1 MHGKYQSLLVWN
13 TNGRQGKEQYQCE
26 NPAHMVLRDSSFE
39 HFFHYRTIL
48 YDCQGIAGFIQL
60 KNISADLLRATG
72 AQKL

>member
-1 MHGKYQSLLVWN
+1 
-13 TNGRQGKEQYQCE
+13 
-26 NPAHMVLRDSSFE
+26 MVLRDSSFE